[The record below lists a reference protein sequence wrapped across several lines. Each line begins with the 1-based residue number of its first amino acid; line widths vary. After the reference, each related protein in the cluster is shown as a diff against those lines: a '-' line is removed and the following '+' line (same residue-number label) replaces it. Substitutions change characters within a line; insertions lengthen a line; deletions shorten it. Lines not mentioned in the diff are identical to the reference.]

1 MMFARYSKGETF
13 SFLLLSSG
21 GRRTNQIASNLLFLL
36 LARHSLQAAS
46 ALASCVGSNL
56 RFSPS
61 PNAKTNGE
69 PFDSPFVLVGQC
81 IKLSNEFL
89 NDYKLVIEFSEWIRI
104 KKSHHRVKK
113 S

>member
-1 MMFARYSKGETF
+1 MV
-13 SFLLLSSG
+13 G
-21 GRRTNQIASNLLFLL
+21 GGRTNQIASNLLFLL

-69 PFDSPFVLVGQC
+69 PFDSPFVFVGHC
-81 IKLSNEFL
+81 IEISNPFL
-89 NDYKLVIEFSEWIRI
+89 KDFEVVILFVRWIEETFFNFPTFR
-104 KKSHHRVKK
+104 
-113 S
+113 